1 MYANHNPTISFAMRQ
16 DADIFK
22 RGCLFALLSIRQ
34 PIRNVPAQMADVDE
48 RGDGSAYLFGF
59 KRAAYAY
66 VWEHGE
72 ESRRDV
78 MAARTNG
85 GRMEVMCRVPGLGL
99 VKAGFVLQLMG
110 YDVACLDSR
119 NVAREGRNPRAF
131 RTDGKK
137 TGPAFV
143 RKLFAYLREV
153 EGKSEAYWDA
163 WCRDVADAYDM
174 TPHDVSALH
183 LAILP
188 DDYVPF

>member
-1 MYANHNPTISFAMRQ
+1 MYAQHNPTISAAMRG
-16 DADIFK
+16 DADIFR

-48 RGDGSAYLFGF
+48 RGDGSDYLFGF

-66 VWEHGE
+66 IMDYGDQL
-72 ESRRDV
+72 RCDV
-78 MAARTNG
+78 MNAATNVA
-85 GRMEVMCRVPGLGL
+85 RMEFMCQVPGLGL

-119 NVAREGRNPRAF
+119 NVKREGRNPRAF

-143 RKLFAYLREV
+143 RKLIRYLVEV
-153 EGKSEAYWDA
+153 EGHAETYWDA

-174 TPHDVSALH
+174 TAHDVSALH

-188 DDYVPF
+188 DEYVPF